1 MRRFGSIG
9 FFAGS
14 IGACMMIATLVQTGA
29 NGGEFLF
36 AARQPRCNKNCVPGH
51 NYTHDT
57 PRFGATD
64 FAVANAAVGS
74 AVNHHKPFHFRA
86 TKLEIDHIR
95 LDQIGLA
102 IYKFPSSTKSSLGKI
117 VGMGRIAHNGG
128 DGGMKGSNV
137 TIRIRAYVAP
147 EADPNQI
154 PPDAFVVWESRQNL
168 WVSRGKPQLVQ
179 LVAENSSQSE
189 KLNMHFAEITHLEVE
204 LEYQLDR

>member
-1 MRRFGSIG
+1 MLQLVRWQLASCSQRESTSSDNLTLAEPVPRIRHLRV
-9 FFAGS
+9 ALALPVL
-14 IGACMMIATLVQTGA
+14 ACHKQGRSVAHRTI
-29 NGGEFLF
+29 
-36 AARQPRCNKNCVPGH
+36 
-51 NYTHDT
+51 D
-57 PRFGATD
+57 ATD
-64 FAVANAAVGS
+64 FAVANAAVGT

-95 LDQIGLA
+95 LDKIGLA

-117 VGMGRIAHNGG
+117 VGMGRISHDGG

-168 WVSRGKPQLVQ
+168 WVSRGKPQFVP

-189 KLNMHFAEITHLEVE
+189 KLNMYFAEITHLEVE